1 MNDEWCFSRSWE
13 NTQARLTS
21 WRRPRSWGL
30 KRSRR
35 RITSPSSWV
44 SLPLRI
50 CWLQVDGRHMESC
63 RSWFGCPCGFGC
75 QCSSHSQMI
84 PKLGSVI
91 IFSQT
96 YKLSYIFPRSLTL
109 ISNDHSLQKP
119 SPSWCWDTVA
129 QPRRPPQ
136 VRAIV
141 KLRSKSSCLI
151 PSFFRCLQQPVHG
164 AWADAVISGVQHVSR
179 DIYRWQYDDLA
190 AETIHEPNIN
200 AFQSWCYFYKQ
211 CLIATWTSETV
222 SIYLKTNTIL
232 LWYIEPSVTCELEDN
247 FYLF

>member
-1 MNDEWCFSRSWE
+1 MLGYGGAAAPAPAGNMMVVFLEYLFDNCFS
-13 NTQARLTS
+13 
-21 WRRPRSWGL
+21 
-30 KRSRR
+30 
-35 RITSPSSWV
+35 
-44 SLPLRI
+44 
-50 CWLQVDGRHMESC
+50 
-63 RSWFGCPCGFGC
+63 
-75 QCSSHSQMI
+75 
-84 PKLGSVI
+84 
-91 IFSQT
+91 
-96 YKLSYIFPRSLTL
+96 
-109 ISNDHSLQKP
+109 
-119 SPSWCWDTVA
+119 
-129 QPRRPPQ
+129 
-136 VRAIV
+136 
-141 KLRSKSSCLI
+141 
-151 PSFFRCLQQPVHG
+151 RCLQQPVHG

>member
-1 MNDEWCFSRSWE
+1 MLGYGGAAAPAPAGE
-13 NTQARLTS
+13 NNCQA
-21 WRRPRSWGL
+21 
-30 KRSRR
+30 
-35 RITSPSSWV
+35 
-44 SLPLRI
+44 
-50 CWLQVDGRHMESC
+50 QV
-63 RSWFGCPCGFGC
+63 
-75 QCSSHSQMI
+75 
-84 PKLGSVI
+84 
-91 IFSQT
+91 
-96 YKLSYIFPRSLTL
+96 
-109 ISNDHSLQKP
+109 
-119 SPSWCWDTVA
+119 
-129 QPRRPPQ
+129 Q
-136 VRAIV
+136 VQ
-141 KLRSKSSCLI
+141 LLN